1 MGGPLEGVNVLDF
14 GAAGV
19 GPWAASLLG
28 FLGANVVKVERPEG
42 EVIRNQAPFQRGVSV
57 AYTAWNMSKKSA
69 EFDMKDPAGKAGL
82 EPLIKQADVMMANLR
97 PGVLE
102 RLGLGY
108 QAAVA
113 LNPNVVYGSS
123 PGWGDSGPMTNV
135 PGGDPDFQA
144 YSGFGSL
151 SGTEGERA
159 ELARHF
165 YHFDLNASGMFA
177 STILLGLLRR
187 DSTGKGQKVDTSHL
201 GCTIS
206 LMTSRAA
213 EYLVA
218 GQEPKPLG
226 SASSNTAPHQSFL
239 CLDKHWLNIGVEN
252 EEQWRGFCTVIERE
266 DLLDDPRFRTNVDR
280 VANRKALSAEIEPV
294 IASRPSLWWQIQFGK
309 RDVPAG
315 MIYDFETLRN
325 HQQVIANHQVV
336 EMDIPHQGIV
346 SIGGL
351 PWKFSETP
359 ATMYPAPAPGANTK
373 ELAAQGFA
381 AFGQHPKGDPSH
393 ARALGEND
401 APLKGIRVVD
411 ITQGLC
417 GPYASLL
424 LADAGAEVIK
434 VEPPDG
440 DYARKFA
447 PATATGDSAAFV
459 ALNRNKQSV
468 VIDLT
473 TDAGKAE
480 LHALLRTADVFIKD
494 WSPGEAEHRGFG
506 YEALR
511 ESNPRL
517 VVCPISP
524 FGEKGPYRNLKGSE
538 LVIQGVS
545 EYTYSFGQ
553 IGEEPVRWGADIAN
567 GTTGTFAF
575 LGILAALYRRNR
587 DGTGQRVAVSQMGT
601 LMCVRQAVWTV
612 LGDVDRWEG
621 MFGQAHYY
629 PRMYGMATKD
639 KPIYF
644 RLHRANE
651 VEYVHLLMDLGMEEY
666 LGDDRFGDV
675 GRQAVGGG
683 KYAVEVQ
690 PIWEAAM
697 AHMTAEEVIALAEK
711 HGAVGIPINTI
722 KEVMESEQLTHLDL
736 MREMEHPVLGHLDII
751 GPPFK
756 GPWEAPAPAPAPAL
770 GQHTPVAAR

>member
-1 MGGPLEGVNVLDF
+1 
-14 GAAGV
+14 
-19 GPWAASLLG
+19 
-28 FLGANVVKVERPEG
+28 
-42 EVIRNQAPFQRGVSV
+42 
-57 AYTAWNMSKKSA
+57 
-69 EFDMKDPAGKAGL
+69 
-82 EPLIKQADVMMANLR
+82 
-97 PGVLE
+97 
-102 RLGLGY
+102 
-108 QAAVA
+108 
-113 LNPNVVYGSS
+113 
-123 PGWGDSGPMTNV
+123 
-135 PGGDPDFQA
+135 
-144 YSGFGSL
+144 
-151 SGTEGERA
+151 
-159 ELARHF
+159 
-165 YHFDLNASGMFA
+165 
-177 STILLGLLRR
+177 
-187 DSTGKGQKVDTSHL
+187 
-201 GCTIS
+201 
-206 LMTSRAA
+206 MTSRAA

-218 GQEPKPLG
+218 GREPKPLG
-226 SASSNTAPHQSFL
+226 SASSTTAPHQAFR

-252 EEQWRGFCTVIERE
+252 EEQWRSFCIVIERE
-266 DLLDDPRFRTNVDR
+266 DLLDDPRFQTNVDR
-280 VANRKALSAEIEPV
+280 VANRQALTAEIEPI
-294 IASRPSLWWQIQFGK
+294 IAAKPSLWWQIQFSK

-315 MIYDFETLRN
+315 MSYDFETLRN
-325 HQQVIANHQVV
+325 HQHVIANHQVV

-346 SIGGL
+346 SVGGL

-359 ATMYPAPAPGANTK
+359 ATMYPAPAPGANTG
-373 ELAAQGFA
+373 ELAEKGFA
-381 AFGQHPKGDPSH
+381 AFGQHPKVDPTH

-401 APLKGIRVVD
+401 PPLKGIRVID
-411 ITQGLC
+411 ITQGTC

-447 PATATGDSAAFV
+447 PATTTGDSAAFV
-459 ALNRNKQSV
+459 ALNRNKQSII
-468 VIDLT
+468 IDLA
-473 TDAGKAE
+473 TDSGKAE
-480 LHALLRTADVFIKD
+480 LHELLRKADVFIKD

-511 ESNPRL
+511 ESNPKL
-517 VVCPISP
+517 VVCSISP
-524 FGEKGPYRNLKGSE
+524 FGEKGPYRDLKGSE

-545 EYTYSFGQ
+545 EYLYSFGQ
-553 IGEEPVRWGADIAN
+553 IGEEPVRWGAEIAN

-587 DGTGQRVAVSQMGT
+587 DGTGQRVSVSQMGT

-651 VEYVHLLMDLGMEEY
+651 VEYVHLLMDLGMEEC
-666 LGDDRFGDV
+666 LGDDRFADV

-683 KYAVEVQ
+683 KYAIEVQ

-697 AHMTAEEVIALAEK
+697 AHMTADEVIALAEK

-722 KEVMESEQLTHLDL
+722 KEVMESDQLPHIKL
-736 MREMEHPVLGHLDII
+736 MEEMEHPVLGHLDVI

-756 GPWEAPAPAPAPAL
+756 GPWQAPAPSPAPTL
-770 GQHTPVAAR
+770 GQHAEAAAAR